1 MCGIFG
7 VAGEKFRE
15 NYEQCALTL
24 IHRGP
29 DDFGSHLDQKHSV
42 YLAHNRLAI
51 IDLSENGRQ
60 PMCNEDGTIWLTCNG
75 EIYNFIALR
84 DELKDYGHKF
94 SSDTDS
100 EVILHAYEE
109 WGLEGVKKFTGMFA
123 FAIWDSNIC
132 KLYLVRDRVGI
143 KPLYYWHRGNTF
155 AFASEPKALI
165 ALPFITKKIDYGAL
179 FQYLLYGYVQGR
191 HSIWDGIQRLLP
203 GRTLQFDTSNGYV
216 EEDIYWKLEVSAS
229 EWSVEEAIDRLDS
242 LMKEVVRDHLVSD
255 VPLGAFLSGGIDSS
269 CVVAYTKE
277 YGKTVNTFTIGFEEG
292 ERDERDVARS
302 TAKILETNHFE
313 HAINITNFNTLKQVF
328 NFFDEPFACSSMFPM
343 YMACNTAKQMVKV
356 VLSGD
361 GGDELF
367 CGYEWYTLTENCRR
381 LKKTMFL
388 FERLIRMIGLAETEL
403 GKRCNRLEHY
413 RRMSYSGFSL
423 RELHALFPEIA
434 TEFFPVQER
443 DLLEKHWKPSHGRFK
458 QWQYIDA
465 MTIMVDSN
473 LTTTDRTSMAN
484 SLEVRVPLLDH
495 RIVEF
500 AFQLRDSLLVNGTEK
515 KFLLRQLLKRRGLNH
530 LLALPK
536 SGFSCP
542 VSNFWST
549 VDMRSQICEYVLV
562 DSGIM
567 SKKAI
572 DSILNQADNS
582 LSFNKLYYLAALD
595 QWCRRWYA

>member
-7 VAGEKFRE
+7 VAGEEFRE

-60 PMCNEDGTIWLTCNG
+60 PMCNEDGTVWLTCNG

-84 DELKDYGHKF
+84 KELENYGHKF
-94 SSDTDS
+94 ASNTDS
-100 EVILHAYEE
+100 EVIIHAYEE
-109 WGLEGVKKFTGMFA
+109 WGLESVKKLTGMFA
-123 FAIWDSNIC
+123 FAIWDSNIR
-132 KLYLVRDRVGI
+132 KLFLVRDRLGI

-179 FQYLLYGYVQGR
+179 FQYFLYGYVQGR

-216 EEDIYWKLEVSAS
+216 EEDIYWKLEVSDS
-229 EWSVEEAIDRLDS
+229 EWSVNEAIDRLDA
-242 LMKEVVRDHLVSD
+242 LMKEVVREHLVSD

-269 CVVAYTKE
+269 SVVAYVKE
-277 YGKTVNTFTIGFEEG
+277 YNKRVSTFTIGFEG
-292 ERDERDVARS
+292 VGIDEREVAS
-302 TAKILETNHFE
+302 LTSKVLETNHTE
-313 HAINITNFNTLKQVF
+313 RTINIDNFSALNKVF
-328 NFFDEPFACSSMFPM
+328 SYFDEPFANNSMFPM
-343 YMACNTAKQMVKV
+343 FLVCNTAKQMAKV

-367 CGYEWYTLTENCRR
+367 CGYEWYTLTEDCRR
-381 LKKTMFL
+381 LKKIMFS
-388 FERLIRMIGLAETEL
+388 FDKLIRMMGLTGTAL
-403 GKRCNRLEHY
+403 GRRCNQLEHF
-413 RRMSYSGFSL
+413 RRMSSGGFSL
-423 RELHALFPEIA
+423 RELHALFPDIDHEC
-434 TEFFPVQER
+434 FPMQET
-443 DLLEKHWKPSHGRFK
+443 DVLGEYWIPAHGRFK
-458 QWQYIDA
+458 QWQYIDV
-465 MTIMVDSN
+465 MTFMVDSN

-500 AFQLRDSLLVNGTEK
+500 AFQQRDSLLVNGTEK

-530 LLALPK
+530 LLDQPK
-536 SGFSCP
+536 RGFTCP
-542 VSNFWST
+542 VSNFWSMD
-549 VDMRSQICEYVLV
+549 DMKNQIREYVLA
-562 DSGIM
+562 DTGIM
-567 SKKAI
+567 CRKAI
-572 DSILNQADNS
+572 DSILNGAEKPSNY
-582 LSFNKLYYLAALD
+582 NKLYYLAILD
-595 QWCRRWYA
+595 QWCRHWYA

>member
-7 VAGEKFRE
+7 VTGGNSIES
-15 NYEQCALTL
+15 YEQCALTL
-24 IHRGP
+24 RHRGP
-29 DDFGSHLDQKHSV
+29 DGFGSHLDERHSV
-42 YLAHNRLAI
+42 YLAHCRLAI
-51 IDLSENGRQ
+51 IDLSQNGSQ

-75 EIYNFIALR
+75 EIYNYVALR

-109 WGLEGVKKFTGMFA
+109 WGLESVKKFTGMFA
-123 FAIWDSNIC
+123 FAVWDSNIR
-132 KLYLVRDRVGI
+132 KLYLARDRVGI
-143 KPLYYWHRGNTF
+143 KPLYYWHQGNTF

-203 GRTLQFDTSNGYV
+203 GHTLQFDTSNGYV
-216 EEDIYWKLEVSAS
+216 EEDTYWKLEVSDS
-229 EWSVEEAIDRLDS
+229 EWSVNEAIDRLDA
-242 LMKEVVRDHLVSD
+242 LMKEVVKDHLVSD

-269 CVVAYTKE
+269 CVVAYAKE
-277 YGKTVNTFTIGFEEG
+277 YDKTINTVTIGFEKG
-292 ERDERDVARS
+292 KRDEREVARS
-302 TAKILETNHFE
+302 TAKILETNHSE
-313 HAINITNFNTLKQVF
+313 HAININNFNKLKQVF

-343 YMACNTAKQMVKV
+343 YMACNTAKQTAKV

-434 TEFFPVQER
+434 TEFFPVHER
-443 DLLEKHWKPSHGRFK
+443 DLLEKHWIPAHGRFK
-458 QWQYIDA
+458 QWQYIDVK
-465 MTIMVDSN
+465 TIMVDCN
-473 LTTTDRTSMAN
+473 LTITDRTSMAN
-484 SLEVRVPLLDH
+484 SIEVRVPLLDH
-495 RIVEF
+495 RIIEF
-500 AFQLRDSLLVNGTEK
+500 AFQLKDSLLVNGTEK
-515 KFLLRQLLKRRGLNH
+515 KYLLRQLLKQYGLHH
-530 LLALPK
+530 LLAQPK

-542 VSNFWST
+542 VNYFWSMD
-549 VDMRSQICEYVLV
+549 DMKNQIHEYVLA
-562 DSGIM
+562 DTGIM

-572 DSILNQADNS
+572 DSILNRADSS
-582 LSFNKLYYLAALD
+582 LSFNKLYYLAVLD
-595 QWCRRWYA
+595 QWCRRWYV